1 MKKIIVSALFSISL
15 MAASLQAADLKIA
28 TIDIQQVFKNYY
40 KTQEAEQQLQA
51 STANYKSQYDS
62 MTADYRKL
70 YDQANALQND
80 LNSDS
85 TSSDQAKK
93 DKQGKLRDLV
103 GDIQK
108 KEQEIKSFQEQTA
121 RFVNDQSQRTRK
133 GIVDEITQAVSTYSK
148 GKYTVV
154 LDKSGVTLNGTPTL
168 LYSEG
173 LTDITDEVTKQL
185 NASKPAAGSKPA
197 ASTSGT
203 SK

>member
-1 MKKIIVSALFSISL
+1 MKKIIASSLFIFCFTTL
-15 MAASLQAADLKIA
+15 SLQAADLKIA

-51 STANYKSQYDS
+51 STANYKSQYDA
-62 MTADYRKL
+62 MTADYRKM
-70 YDQANALQND
+70 YDQANALQNE
-80 LNSDS
+80 LNADS
-85 TSSDQAKK
+85 TSSEAAKK

-108 KEQEIKSFQEQTA
+108 KEQEIKSFEQQTS
-121 RFVNDQSQRTRK
+121 RFIQDQSQRTRK
-133 GIVDEITQAVSTYSK
+133 GIIDEITSTISTYSK

-154 LDKSGVTLNGTPTL
+154 LDKSGINLNGTPTL

-173 LTDITDEVTKQL
+173 LADITDDVTKQL
-185 NASKPAAGSKPA
+185 NASKSSKPA
-197 ASTSGT
+197 ASGT